1 MNGADIAILA
11 VLALSVLVSLFRG
24 FIKEVFSILVWVAAA
39 FAAFQAA
46 PLLAEA
52 LEPHVA
58 LPSART
64 LIAFVAVFVLV
75 LVVGGLISYLVGKV
89 VEKTGLSATDRLF
102 GGLFGLARGVVIVLI
117 AVMLARITPFPYDP
131 WWQESRL
138 IPRFETMAAWAAGFL
153 PESVQELLD
162 SGQQQMQSPRETEAV
177 DVDSRAEP
185 I

>member
-1 MNGADIAILA
+1 M
-11 VLALSVLVSLFRG
+11 
-24 FIKEVFSILVWVAAA
+24 
-39 FAAFQAA
+39 
-46 PLLAEA
+46 
-52 LEPHVA
+52 
-58 LPSART
+58 
-64 LIAFVAVFVLV
+64 
-75 LVVGGLISYLVGKV
+75 LVVGGLASYLVGKV

-102 GGLFGLARGVVIVLI
+102 GALFGLARGVVIVLV

-153 PESVQELLD
+153 PDSVQELLD
-162 SGQQQMQSPRETEAV
+162 SGQQQMQSPPEDAVV